1 MNPTKPSDTNDEQN
15 NEQHTQ
21 QSSPQRQPRAVGEP
35 QAASKRDVQ
44 EAERKAAE
52 AQRMAAEETESVRQ
66 EVQDLR
72 EQNQQLREDL
82 DHALAALHY
91 VDAHL
96 DRVAAGSG
104 AWGNGYE
111 SEPIAER
118 THLPQLDELETVNL
132 VDPSEQ
138 EE

>member
-1 MNPTKPSDTNDEQN
+1 MKPNQQNTNQQN
-15 NEQHTQ
+15 NQ
-21 QSSPQRQPRAVGEP
+21 QNNQQTNQQPSQQPAQRPEP
-35 QAASKRDVQ
+35 ASKRDVQ